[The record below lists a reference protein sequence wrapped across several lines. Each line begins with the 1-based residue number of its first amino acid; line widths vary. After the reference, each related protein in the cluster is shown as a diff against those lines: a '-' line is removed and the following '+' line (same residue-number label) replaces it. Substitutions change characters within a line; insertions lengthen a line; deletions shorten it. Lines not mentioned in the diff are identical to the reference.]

1 MHTHTSEEISKCN
14 NDEIKFRCSKCD
26 FECLNEDDLNNHM
39 SSHGK
44 YKCKVCNEPFK
55 TSRHLTDHSKIH
67 KCAECDYIYSNNDE
81 LKKHMKQ
88 HTGDKNGSNKKH
100 PSSPEANIP
109 TKKQL
114 KGNK

>member
-1 MHTHTSEEISKCN
+1 M
-14 NDEIKFRCSKCD
+14 
-26 FECLNEDDLNNHM
+26 NEDVLNNHM

-55 TSRHLTDHSKIH
+55 TSRLLTDHSKIH

-88 HTGDKNGSNKKH
+88 HTGDKNGSNKKI
-100 PSSPEANIP
+100 PSSPKANIP

-114 KGNK
+114 KGN